1 MIISKIIISEVAPNS
16 KEVGWLLPLE
26 DGTFKLKFYGLNGWI
41 DASSVVQGPKGPKG
55 DTGEQGPIGPK
66 GDKGDKG
73 DTGTQGIQGEKGE
86 KGDKG
91 DTGAQGPAG
100 QNGAAGPAGADGKS
114 LTAIKLTIDAEG
126 NVTGGTATLSDEST
140 IDITVTKSEG

>member
-41 DASSVVQGPKGPKG
+41 DASSGVQGPKGEKG
-55 DTGEQGPIGPK
+55 DAGEQGPIGPQ
-66 GDKGDKG
+66 GPKG
-73 DTGTQGIQGEKGE
+73 DT
-86 KGDKG
+86 
-91 DTGAQGPAG
+91 
-100 QNGAAGPAGADGKS
+100 GADGKS

-126 NVTGGTATLSDEST
+126 NVTGGTATLSDKST

>member
-41 DASSVVQGPKGPKG
+41 DASSGVQGPKG
-55 DTGEQGPIGPK
+55 DAGEQGPQGP
-66 GDKGDKG
+66 KG
-73 DTGTQGIQGEKGE
+73 DTGTQGPAGQ
-86 KGDKG
+86 D
-91 DTGAQGPAG
+91 GAQGAT
-100 QNGAAGPAGADGKS
+100 GPAGADGKS

-126 NVTGGTATLSDEST
+126 NVTGGTATLSDKST

>member
-1 MIISKIIISEVAPNS
+1 MIINKIVISDTAPNT

-26 DGTFKLKFYGLNGWI
+26 DGTFKLRFYGLNGWI
-41 DASSVVQGPKGPKG
+41 DAASGVQGPKG
-55 DTGEQGPIGPK
+55 DTGPQGPIGPK
-66 GDKGDKG
+66 GD
-73 DTGTQGIQGEKGE
+73 

-114 LTAIKLTIDAEG
+114 VTAIELTTNAEG
-126 NVTGGTATLSDEST
+126 AVIGGTATLSDELT
-140 IDITVTKSEG
+140 IEITVTKSEG

>member
-41 DASSVVQGPKGPKG
+41 DASSGVQGPKGEKG
-55 DTGEQGPIGPK
+55 DAGEQGPIGPK
-66 GDKGDKG
+66 GD
-73 DTGTQGIQGEKGE
+73 TGT
-86 KGDKG
+86 
-91 DTGAQGPAG
+91 QGPAG
-100 QNGAAGPAGADGKS
+100 QDGAQGPKGDTGADGKS

-126 NVTGGTATLSDEST
+126 NVTGGTATLSDKST